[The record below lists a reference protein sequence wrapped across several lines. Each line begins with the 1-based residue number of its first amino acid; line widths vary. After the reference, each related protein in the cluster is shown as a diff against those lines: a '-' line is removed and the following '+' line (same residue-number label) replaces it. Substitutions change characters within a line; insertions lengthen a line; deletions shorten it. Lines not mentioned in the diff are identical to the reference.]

1 MIFEISYILY
11 VCTSGWLILLHTL
24 RVQNWR
30 SLMSSVHTCMDALG
44 WGGWV
49 YTCIKCDHMTVLY
62 IYIGSTAA
70 HAGWAWPAWSPLR
83 GPASW
88 RGTRTGGT
96 DGGQQW
102 VCPPGLQQEGGQSRT
117 CGHTTCTSASQ
128 HHSKGTI
135 YLFLHHFTSF
145 PSPPLPSPHS

>member
-1 MIFEISYILY
+1 MCKTGEVSCPLY
-11 VCTSGWLILLHTL
+11 T
-24 RVQNWR
+24 RVW
-30 SLMSSVHTCMDALG
+30 MPLG

-70 HAGWAWPAWSPLR
+70 HAGWAWPAWSLLR

-135 YLFLHHFTSF
+135 YSFLHHFTSF
-145 PSPPLPSPHS
+145 PLPSPPFSFPLLTHDVLKSAVSSAE